1 MAYHTPHNIHTHV
14 HTFIHFRA
22 DCGMTSLTSDPQGD
36 TDELTPYGDGDGY
49 EQDYL
54 AADLGNTL
62 TFQDY
67 SSEEDHNSRNN
78 YSSTSSEDDDV
89 DDADLEDL
97 GDDGNGIVTGEEVPS
112 YACAYCG
119 IHSPDSVAQCVE
131 TGKWFCNARLNN
143 SSSCIVQ
150 HLVRAKKHTVRLHE
164 DGPLG
169 DSTIECYNCGSA
181 NVFDIGSLPTQG
193 QDVVVLLC
201 RNCLGE
207 TEELK
212 KQGWE
217 VDRWSALIQDKEFV
231 EWLLKIPSEK
241 EQMRARQVT
250 AAQIRKLEDI
260 WRENP
265 DVTMED
271 IKHGEQQDDGP
282 NPVQGKYEDAYEYQ
296 NIFGPLVKLEA
307 DEDKKMK
314 EAQTQTNVSINWEK
328 SISRKYIARFHFKD
342 IYGHISTDFRLGK
355 GDELR
360 VKLSAVCS
368 GTGKPWEGTGYV
380 ISIRD
385 DGEVSMELSRGS
397 PLTSV
402 NDGYSVEFVWKSV
415 SFDRMQNALKSFALE
430 SHSVSGYLYH
440 QLLGHE
446 NIKKPKIQA
455 RLPRKLKAPGLP
467 TLNPSQEAAIRNV
480 LQEPLSLIQ
489 GPPGKYEVMRAN
501 SIPKAC
507 KLTFIF

>member
-143 SSSCIVQ
+143 NSSCIVQ

-314 EAQTQTNVSINWEK
+314 EAHRAGIEPARVAAAGTCVHVRTQIM
-328 SISRKYIARFHFKD
+328 R
-342 IYGHISTDFRLGK
+342 
-355 GDELR
+355 
-360 VKLSAVCS
+360 
-368 GTGKPWEGTGYV
+368 
-380 ISIRD
+380 
-385 DGEVSMELSRGS
+385 S
-397 PLTSV
+397 PS
-402 NDGYSVEFVWKSV
+402 S
-415 SFDRMQNALKSFALE
+415 SF
-430 SHSVSGYLYH
+430 
-440 QLLGHE
+440 
-446 NIKKPKIQA
+446 
-455 RLPRKLKAPGLP
+455 
-467 TLNPSQEAAIRNV
+467 
-480 LQEPLSLIQ
+480 LIQ
-489 GPPGKYEVMRAN
+489 
-501 SIPKAC
+501 
-507 KLTFIF
+507 